1 MMNDD
6 PPGLYLHIPFC
17 ITRCLYCDFY
27 SDTRISMAGRFLEC
41 LAREDAPLG
50 MEFSAFDTVYI
61 GGGTPSAMPAGSIAR
76 LMERIGGRFETAT
89 GAEVTIEV
97 NPDDVAA
104 GKLAEY
110 RGAGINRISVGIQS
124 FDDGE
129 LKFLGRRHD
138 ARSAM
143 NAARAIREA
152 GMENLGIDLIF
163 GFAGHTTQSWRST
176 LETALSLG
184 PEHVSCYQMTIEGP
198 TPMARMLAAGR
209 IEETGEELQ
218 RELFLLASA
227 TLKDH
232 GYIHYE
238 ISNYARGEG
247 AMSRHN
253 GKYWAHAPYLGLGP
267 SAHSFA
273 GSERWWNLPSIEG
286 YCGGVEEGKGPPRGS
301 ERLTARQLD
310 IETLYLGLRTARG
323 LPLEFLS
330 RFPAWER
337 ALERLEDDSCLR
349 VEGGRIVP
357 TTKGFLFA
365 DSIPSFFL

>member
-17 ITRCLYCDFY
+17 VTRCLYCDFY
-27 SDTRISMAGRFLEC
+27 SDTRISMAGRLLGC
-41 LAREDAPLG
+41 LAKEDAPRG

-61 GGGTPSAMPAGSIAR
+61 GGGTPSAMSAGSIAN
-76 LMERIGGRFETAT
+76 LMERVGDRFETAP

-97 NPDDVAA
+97 NPDDVTA

-129 LKFLGRRHD
+129 LQFLGRRHD

-143 NAARAIREA
+143 NAVRAIREA
-152 GMENLGIDLIF
+152 GMDNLGIDLIF
-163 GFAGHTTQSWRST
+163 GFAGHTIQSWRST

-184 PEHVSCYQMTIEGP
+184 PEHISCYQMTIEGT
-198 TPMARMLAAGR
+198 TPMGSMLASGA
-209 IEETGEELQ
+209 IPEPDEKLQ

-227 TLKDH
+227 ALTDH

-247 AMSRHN
+247 EMSRHN
-253 GKYWAHAPYLGLGP
+253 GKYWAHVPYLGLGP

-273 GSERWWNLPSIEG
+273 GNERWWNLPSIEG
-286 YCGGVEEGKGPPRGS
+286 YCGGVEEGEGPPRGS

-310 IETLYLGLRTARG
+310 LETLYLGLRTARG
-323 LPLEFLS
+323 LPLEFLR
-330 RFPAWER
+330 RFPAWEI
-337 ALERLEDDSCLR
+337 ALERLENDSFLS
-349 VEGGRIVP
+349 VEGGRVVP

-365 DSIPSFFL
+365 DSLPSFFL